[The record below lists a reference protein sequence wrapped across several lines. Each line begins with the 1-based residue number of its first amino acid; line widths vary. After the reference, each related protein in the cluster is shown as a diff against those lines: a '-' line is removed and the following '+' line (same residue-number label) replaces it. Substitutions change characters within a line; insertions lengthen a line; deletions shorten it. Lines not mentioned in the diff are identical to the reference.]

1 MRASW
6 PGRPPGSQENREH
19 EQALPYGGACF
30 HIPKRLEIYAK
41 IIGSG
46 GEKRPGADLYN
57 ESDETQ
63 GGECRMKNLP
73 ITVEALRPVAGV
85 KIMK

>member
-1 MRASW
+1 M
-6 PGRPPGSQENREH
+6 GI
-19 EQALPYGGACF
+19 C
-30 HIPKRLEIYAK
+30 AK

-57 ESDETQ
+57 ESDETE

-73 ITVEALRPVAGV
+73 ITVETLRPVAGV